1 MRKNYLD
8 VKKILLG
15 GLFLANGYGIMAQC
29 TIPGSVTATPSVIC
43 AGSTVSL
50 NATSVGSSIN
60 WYTVSTCGVP
70 TGTSASGANFAVS
83 PAMTTTYYAEAFSP
97 AAAGGSMQLNYTGC
111 MQQVVIPPGVNQVTI
126 AAFGAQ
132 GVGMNGYLPGN
143 GGMAAGILT
152 VTPGQILY
160 VYVGGQTGFN
170 GGGAGQNGANGG
182 DGSDVRVGGNT
193 FANRVIVA
201 GGGGGAG
208 GDNWQCNVGAGHGGG
223 GTAVGSNFFGG
234 GGGAGYTSGTGC
246 GTDGGNNGGTGGSG
260 FHGGG
265 GGGGGMIS
273 GGTGATS
280 QVPGTAGTG
289 SLGLGG
295 ASFNATGCN
304 SESTGGGGGGY
315 YGGGGAAGNNC
326 GAGRGGG
333 GSSWTGTLA
342 FPTFSAGVQTGNGK
356 VIIYGLNGGC
366 VSVSRTPV
374 TVTVNPSPTISIAGG
389 TAAVCPGTAVTLTA
403 SGANTYTWSNGATTS
418 TIAPT
423 VTANV
428 TYTAAGT
435 ASACIGQSVVNL
447 SVQPTP
453 TITVSGS
460 TVICGTGTNVL
471 TANGGLTY
479 SWSTGATTS
488 TVSVS
493 PSVTTVYT
501 VVGTGTMV
509 GNCSGWTTETVVVS
523 SNPSVSVTGGGT
535 ICAGQSATLMASG
548 ASTYSWNNGATTSSI
563 VVSPTTT
570 TSYTTIGTNSV
581 GCSSTLTVS
590 LQVSTCTGINSLSSS
605 LKNVSVYPNPAS
617 SEINIELANGLQKK
631 VELTDYTGK
640 LVLTTSS
647 SNDAIKLNIQTL
659 PNGIYQL
666 KVESNGAQETFKI
679 VKQ

>member
-1 MRKNYLD
+1 MLKAGKFKYICIKQFYMRKNYLD
-8 VKKILLG
+8 FKKILVG

-29 TIPGSVTATPSVIC
+29 AIPGSVTATPSVIC
-43 AGSTVSL
+43 AGSTTSL
-50 NATSVGSSIN
+50 NATSVGNSIN

-111 MQQVVIPPGVNQVTI
+111 MQQVVIPNGVSQITI

-132 GVGMNGYLPGN
+132 GVGMNGYIPGN

-182 DGSDVRVGGNT
+182 DASDVRMGGNT
-193 FANRVIVA
+193 LANRILVA

-246 GTDGGNNGGTGGSG
+246 GTNGGNVGGTGGSG
-260 FHGGG
+260 YHGGG
-265 GGGGGMIS
+265 
-273 GGTGATS
+273 
-280 QVPGTAGTG
+280 
-289 SLGLGG
+289 
-295 ASFNATGCN
+295 
-304 SESTGGGGGGY
+304 
-315 YGGGGAAGNNC
+315 GGGGAAGNNC

-342 FPTFSAGVQTGNGK
+342 FPTFSAGVQTGNGM

-389 TAAVCPGTAVTLTA
+389 TAAVCPGTTVGLTA

-435 ASACIGQSVVNL
+435 ASACVGQAVVNL

-471 TANGGLTY
+471 TANGGITY

-501 VVGTGTMV
+501 VVGTGTLV
-509 GNCSGWTTETVVVS
+509 GNCSGWATETIVVS
-523 SNPSVSVTGGGT
+523 SNPSVSITGGGT
-535 ICAGQSATLMASG
+535 ICAGQSATLTASG
-548 ASTYSWNNGATTSSI
+548 ASTYSWDNGATTSSI
-563 VVSPTTT
+563 VVSPTVA

-581 GCSSTLTVS
+581 GCSSTSTVS
-590 LQVSTCTGINSLSSS
+590 IQLATCTGINSLSAT
-605 LKNVSVYPNPAS
+605 LKDVMVYPNPAS
-617 SEINIELANGLQKK
+617 NEINIELANGLPKK
-631 VELTDYTGK
+631 AELLDYTGK
-640 LVLTTSS
+640 LVLTASS
-647 SNDAIKLNIQTL
+647 ASDVIKLNIQAL

-666 KVESNGAQETFKI
+666 KVESNGAQQTFRLI
-679 VKQ
+679 KQ